1 MKRRRLTASL
11 YRALLAV
18 PVAGATVA
26 IGVDDLLGARQL
38 EVEKPVENIRSSPNG
53 EQIGTLVKGVEVEE
67 LEQEGKWVRIN
78 VEGWIWGPSLRGFEP
93 GEEAVDRPRETGRKE
108 KKSTR
113 EPAVRRPPRATL
125 HRHTAEASRIIDPE
139 FGDFYGISLD
149 HDLGRLVVRFKVTGI
164 SREALEVR
172 QMRVQREVVRG
183 LEDADLEFK
192 SVRIETNRPDGTG
205 EVGVEVA
212 VTKRA
217 DIDAEDDVDKWKTRS
232 RISTD
237 GGKTWE

>member
-1 MKRRRLTASL
+1 M
-11 YRALLAV
+11 
-18 PVAGATVA
+18 
-26 IGVDDLLGARQL
+26 
-38 EVEKPVENIRSSPNG
+38 
-53 EQIGTLVKGVEVEE
+53 
-67 LEQEGKWVRIN
+67 
-78 VEGWIWGPSLRGFEP
+78 
-93 GEEAVDRPRETGRKE
+93 
-108 KKSTR
+108 
-113 EPAVRRPPRATL
+113 
-125 HRHTAEASRIIDPE
+125 
-139 FGDFYGISLD
+139 
-149 HDLGRLVVRFKVTGI
+149 TGI

-192 SVRIETNRPDGTG
+192 SVRIETNRPDGSG